1 MPLTSPQAC
10 GVDFEI
16 RAFCAKSIEEKI
28 HKRWAQQRHVWWKRV
43 GACAMSERLKCVC
56 GCVCVGTQFAWWS
69 GRFST
74 LRRNL
79 VHNQWWRQPAASS
92 CLTGHCTW
100 RPRWT
105 RRCTHT
111 HTRQRYCSR
120 TSSVLNSTLISVR
133 LFPMMHLSSSIT
145 MESPSAST
153 STSPTTP
160 PKQSRESRSLVCP
173 TSVLPVITRLTFIR
187 LRSEVRIRISFI
199 IRKLVN
205 MIFGAVVWSWRV
217 PHWGVM
223 WTAPSLR
230 LWCLIVFS
238 SVWRRKPRT
247 SCLSFWLCLLVP
259 VRQYA
264 DICLFSTAQYKCPV
278 AQLEAE

>member
-1 MPLTSPQAC
+1 
-10 GVDFEI
+10 
-16 RAFCAKSIEEKI
+16 
-28 HKRWAQQRHVWWKRV
+28 
-43 GACAMSERLKCVC
+43 
-56 GCVCVGTQFAWWS
+56 
-69 GRFST
+69 
-74 LRRNL
+74 
-79 VHNQWWRQPAASS
+79 
-92 CLTGHCTW
+92 
-100 RPRWT
+100 
-105 RRCTHT
+105 
-111 HTRQRYCSR
+111 
-120 TSSVLNSTLISVR
+120 
-133 LFPMMHLSSSIT
+133 MMHLSSSIT

-230 LWCLIVFS
+230 LWCWLYFPPCEDENRELPVWASDSVFWFQCVS
-238 SVWRRKPRT
+238 TQTFVCSALPSTNVQWPNWR
-247 SCLSFWLCLLVP
+247 LSKSAFLTT
-259 VRQYA
+259 
-264 DICLFSTAQYKCPV
+264 F
-278 AQLEAE
+278 